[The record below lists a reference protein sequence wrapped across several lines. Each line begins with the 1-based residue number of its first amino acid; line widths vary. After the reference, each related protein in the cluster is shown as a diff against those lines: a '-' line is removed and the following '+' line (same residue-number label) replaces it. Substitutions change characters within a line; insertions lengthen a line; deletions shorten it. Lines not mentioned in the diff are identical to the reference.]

1 MVRLADRFTALYRK
15 YKINSCTGTEIASS
29 SPLATGPSPPTS
41 RVGLHS
47 TDYRGCG
54 EIGNP
59 LLYATRSPLTLS
71 YHHKVPSPQIIVHW
85 WKSVLSRKLSRR
97 NIDHLITFLATN
109 EDLIKSQNTTVT
121 YSSQEIDTS
130 KDSPPRTRNSIN
142 TQLSTRLKTAT
153 THSHHQFVRNS
164 FEKFT
169 LHITANPRVTIP
181 AIPQY
186 K

>member
-1 MVRLADRFTALYRK
+1 MWRNRK
-15 YKINSCTGTEIASS
+15 S
-29 SPLATGPSPPTS
+29 
-41 RVGLHS
+41 LH
-47 TDYRGCG
+47 
-54 EIGNP
+54 
-59 LLYATRSPLTLS
+59 YATKCPLTLS
-71 YHHKVPSPQIIVHW
+71 YHHKEPSPQFIVHW
-85 WKSVLSRKLSRR
+85 WKSALSRKLSRR

-142 TQLSTRLKTAT
+142 TQLSTSLKTAT
-153 THSHHQFVRNS
+153 SHHQFVRNS

-186 K
+186 T